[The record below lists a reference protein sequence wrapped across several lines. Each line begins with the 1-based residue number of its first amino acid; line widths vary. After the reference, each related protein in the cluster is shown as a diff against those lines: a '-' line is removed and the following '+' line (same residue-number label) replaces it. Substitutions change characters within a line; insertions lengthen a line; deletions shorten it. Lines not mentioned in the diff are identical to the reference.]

1 MGKQKKPSVGAQ
13 PTTPLIDRQRRLYAH
28 AESIEVSQKKGE
40 PLPLDISEWL
50 HRALKRIAL
59 GYNPDEVF
67 DIKPEKQGVRKD
79 GLLLELQRNMAN
91 SYVAAATEE
100 GEGKKTTAKAIE
112 EISKAMP
119 STKKS
124 TVRKNYNKLSTER
137 KPTFAIGKNRYSR

>member
-1 MGKQKKPSVGAQ
+1 MGKQKPSLGAQ

-28 AESIEVSQKKGE
+28 AESIEISQKKGE

-50 HRALKRIAL
+50 HRALKAIAL
-59 GYNPDEVF
+59 GGNPDEVF

-79 GLLLELQRNMAN
+79 GLLLEMQRKMAN
-91 SYVAAATEE
+91 SYVAASTEE
-100 GEGKKTTAKAIE
+100 GEDKKTTAKAIE

-119 STKKS
+119 KTKKS

-137 KPTFAIGKNRYSR
+137 KPTFTIGKK

>member
-1 MGKQKKPSVGAQ
+1 MGKQKPSVGAQ
-13 PTTPLIDRQRRLYAH
+13 PTTPLIDRQRRLYAL
-28 AESIEVSQKKGE
+28 AESIEVFQKKGE

-50 HRALKRIAL
+50 HHALKRIAL
-59 GYNPDEVF
+59 GNNPDEVF

-79 GLLLELQRNMAN
+79 GFLLEMQRKMAN

-100 GEGKKTTAKAIE
+100 GEGKKTTTKAIK

-119 STKKS
+119 ATKKS

-137 KPTFAIGKNRYSR
+137 KPTFTFGKK